1 MPAHCRGIVIR
12 YFATAAKNS
21 DNQHDSALIIMATRL
36 EKMRDALRDAFPGN
50 VQIHISLDVIVID
63 ADAYQLR
70 AIAQK
75 LHDDPALSF
84 KQLSDLCGVDYA
96 TYGQAEWSTNTQEM
110 AGFSRAVDAS
120 SIGSLTFDNGL
131 ELPDTDRPRFVV
143 VYHLLSLDHNVRV
156 RIRCAAPNDDMP
168 IVPSVIPIWSNANWY
183 EREAFDLF
191 GILFDG
197 HPDLRRLL
205 TDYGFIGHPFRK
217 DFPLIGNV
225 EMRYDPVKERVV
237 YQPVSIE
244 PRVLVPRVIREDSR
258 YASGEP
264 PKDTDKK
271 NDA

>member
-1 MPAHCRGIVIR
+1 
-12 YFATAAKNS
+12 
-21 DNQHDSALIIMATRL
+21 MATRL
-36 EKMRDALRDAFPGN
+36 DRMRDALKVVFPDN
-50 VQIHISLDVIVID
+50 NIQRSLDVLAMDIE
-63 ADAYQLR
+63 ACELLSCAARLR
-70 AIAQK
+70 
-75 LHDDPALSF
+75 DDPTLSF

-96 TYGQAEWSTNTQEM
+96 TYGQAEWSTNTEGM
-110 AGFSRAVDAS
+110 ASFSRAVNQAS
-120 SIGSLTFDNGL
+120 TGSLTFDTDL
-131 ELPDTDRPRFVV
+131 AIPDSDRPRFVV

-156 RIRCAAPNDDMP
+156 RLRVAAPSDDMP
-168 IVPSVIPIWSNANWY
+168 IVPSVTSVWSNADWY

-225 EMRYDPVKERVV
+225 EMRYDPIRERVV

-244 PRVLVPRVIREDSR
+244 PRVLVPRVIRDDQR
-258 YASGEP
+258 YQSGETGN
-264 PKDTDKK
+264 DSATN